1 MSTEKNRILIKICNG
16 YLIKAANVLSE
27 HAEVDKGDRVFI
39 FMSRTP
45 ELYFALLGVLKIGAI
60 VGPLFEA
67 FMEKAVADRLENSE
81 AKVLITNKALLP
93 RVPVDKLP
101 NLKKIVVVDE
111 DVEDNYI
118 DFISL
123 METASDEFDI
133 EWLKSDDGL
142 ILHYTSGSTG
152 QPKGVLHVQQAMLV
166 HYISENM
173 Y

>member
-1 MSTEKNRILIKICNG
+1 M
-16 YLIKAANVLSE
+16 SE

-67 FMEKAVADRLENSE
+67 FMEKAVVDRLENSE

-101 NLKKIVVVDE
+101 NLKKLL
-111 DVEDNYI
+111 
-118 DFISL
+118 S
-123 METASDEFDI
+123 
-133 EWLKSDDGL
+133 
-142 ILHYTSGSTG
+142 
-152 QPKGVLHVQQAMLV
+152 
-166 HYISENM
+166 
-173 Y
+173 